1 MLVGNKRDKEDS
13 GASTSAASTK
23 SKDIKPKATLND
35 LKQEMNY
42 YRGQKYNP
50 VEDDNITTESMF
62 KVINADTGEAMDVRD
77 MLGIT
82 EEEFKNNP
90 DLLNALVHMNNIQ
103 PIDSKPKA

>member
-1 MLVGNKRDKEDS
+1 
-13 GASTSAASTK
+13 
-23 SKDIKPKATLND
+23 
-35 LKQEMNY
+35 
-42 YRGQKYNP
+42 
-50 VEDDNITTESMF
+50 MF

-103 PIDSKPKA
+103 PIDSMPKA